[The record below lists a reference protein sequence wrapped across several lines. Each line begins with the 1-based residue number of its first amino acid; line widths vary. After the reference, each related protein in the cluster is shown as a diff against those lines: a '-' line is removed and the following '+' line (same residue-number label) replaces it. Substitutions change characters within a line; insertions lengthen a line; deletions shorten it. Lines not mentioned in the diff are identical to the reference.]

1 MVILSLHSYCETR
14 SCQLLMAPDT
24 VALDRM
30 LKYVLE
36 GPTNSYNNIVIA
48 NTFCGISYSLETHC
62 YLCNPVILGQLVEV
76 VDRCLKISDGE
87 DDASITV

>member
-24 VALDRM
+24 FALNRM

-36 GPTNSYNNIVIA
+36 GPTSPHNNIAIA
-48 NTFCGISYSLETHC
+48 NTFYGISYSLETHC
-62 YLCNPVILGQLVEV
+62 YLCNPVILGQILEV
-76 VDRCLKISDGE
+76 VDRCLKISDSE

>member
-1 MVILSLHSYCETR
+1 
-14 SCQLLMAPDT
+14 MAPDT

-36 GPTNSYNNIVIA
+36 GPTNSYINIIISD
-48 NTFCGISYSLETHC
+48 TFYRISYSLETHC
-62 YLCNPVILGQLVEV
+62 YLCYPVILGQILEV
-76 VDRCLKISDGE
+76 VDRYLKISYGE